1 MGGDVRRY
9 GISQREFGGR
19 YQVFNTRST
28 EFVSFVYY
36 KFQKFVVFTVGL
48 SGSDAYYDKLIVVD
62 FKCEV
67 CYISSGGQY
76 DNKKIS

>member
-1 MGGDVRRY
+1 MGGDVRCY
-9 GISQREFGGR
+9 GILQCEFGGC
-19 YQVFNTRST
+19 YQVFNMCSM

-36 KFQKFVVFTVGL
+36 KFQKFVVFMVGL
-48 SGSDAYYDKLIVVD
+48 LGSDVYYDKLIVVD

-67 CYISSGGQY
+67 CYILLGGQY